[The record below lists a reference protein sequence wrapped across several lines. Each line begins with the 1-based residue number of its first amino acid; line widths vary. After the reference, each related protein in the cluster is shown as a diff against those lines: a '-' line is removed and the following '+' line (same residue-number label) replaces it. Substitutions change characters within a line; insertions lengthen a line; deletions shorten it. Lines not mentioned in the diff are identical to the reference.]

1 MINRI
6 KVFLAGGGEAAESE
20 SGEARPFPDI
30 QVAAAALLVEAAFMD
45 EEFGEAE
52 RRTVANAIRGRFGL
66 SDQEADSLIEVAE
79 GRQAEASHILRF
91 TRAIK
96 DGFNHQERVELLEML
111 WEVVYADHELHHYE
125 ANLMRRLGGLLYVP
139 DRENWEAR
147 KRVLD
152 KAGPVRTK

>member
-6 KVFLAGGGEAAESE
+6 KSFLAGGGEAGGGE
-20 SGEARPFPDI
+20 SGAAEAFSDI

-52 RRTVANAIRGRFGL
+52 RRTVATAVRERFGL
-66 SDQEADSLIEVAE
+66 NEEEAASLIEVAE
-79 GRQAEASHILRF
+79 GRQAEASHLLRF

-152 KAGPVRTK
+152 KAGRPNR